1 MYLESYELEKTIVLT
16 CLPVHD
22 FTDLNVSYT
31 AMVYTNRAKAI
42 LSTQTNFFE
51 KLTRVFQF
59 D

>member
-51 KLTRVFQF
+51 K
-59 D
+59 